1 MKPKLSKEIWR
12 YFVLFIMLFLSAI
25 NFNLLMKPC
34 NFVTGGTPGLAIVL
48 SHTFHVSSET
58 IIYITYALMFLLS
71 LIFLGFDSFFGVL
84 IATIFYPLFVSL
96 TSNINSFFQISYNDL
111 FVISFFSGLISGFTN
126 GVIYKYNFASSGL
139 GVLGPIFNKLF
150 KLPIASVNYWINVII
165 VLIGGY
171 YFGFNIILYA
181 IIFLYV
187 SKIVSNKIILGVS
200 NNKALIIR
208 SNKLDDIC
216 KALYNDYAIDSIL
229 IKATGGYSA
238 KNGHM
243 AMFIV
248 SNFKYS
254 IVLDRIRRIDENV
267 FCNTLDSYELGK
279 KDEYL

>member
-1 MKPKLSKEIWR
+1 M
-12 YFVLFIMLFLSAI
+12 
-25 NFNLLMKPC
+25 
-34 NFVTGGTPGLAIVL
+34 
-48 SHTFHVSSET
+48 
-58 IIYITYALMFLLS
+58 
-71 LIFLGFDSFFGVL
+71 
-84 IATIFYPLFVSL
+84 
-96 TSNINSFFQISYNDL
+96 
-111 FVISFFSGLISGFTN
+111 
-126 GVIYKYNFASSGL
+126 
-139 GVLGPIFNKLF
+139 
-150 KLPIASVNYWINVII
+150 
-165 VLIGGY
+165 
-171 YFGFNIILYA
+171 ILYA